1 MPAED
6 SFPAVA
12 QSMRLRLRPQLSH
25 HVTATGTVTLRP
37 GVLPGLQIQALGTA
51 MRLRPLPQSLSYPA
65 TTTGTDMPRP
75 RVLPG
80 RQIRALGTAMRLRPL
95 PQSLSH
101 PATTTGTDMPRPRV
115 LPGRQIRALVTEVGG
130 TATTAIA
137 DASIQA
143 VPKTRLKIVST

>member
-25 HVTATGTVTLRP
+25 HVTTMGTVTPRP
-37 GVLPGLQIQALGTA
+37 GVP
-51 MRLRPLPQSLSYPA
+51 MRPRPLPQSLSHPA

-101 PATTTGTDMPRPRV
+101 PATTTGKDMPRPRG

>member
-25 HVTATGTVTLRP
+25 HVTTTGTVTPRP
-37 GVLPGLQIQALGTA
+37 GVPPGLQIQ
-51 MRLRPLPQSLSYPA
+51 
-65 TTTGTDMPRP
+65 
-75 RVLPG
+75 
-80 RQIRALGTAMRLRPL
+80 ALGTAMRLRPL

-101 PATTTGTDMPRPRV
+101 PATTTGTDMPRPTV